1 MIASKEN
8 IDVET
13 SAMEETEETRSL
25 AYTSI
30 AIQTDLSMQDIEELE
45 NLKQSQEAGNSV
57 LSKSWFEADEERVKF
72 YTGLTAMSVMMAVF
86 DLISPAL
93 PERKS
98 ISKFQQLLITFMRL
112 RLNLSVQDL
121 AYRFGVHAS
130 TVSRVFQTCVHVMF
144 TSMAFLVK
152 WPEREELKLTLPA
165 CFREKFSSCAVI
177 IDCFEVFIDRPS
189 CLLARAQ
196 TWSSYKHHNTAKFLI
211 GITPQG
217 TVSFISKGWGGRASD
232 KFITEHCGLLKK
244 LIPGDPVLADR
255 GFDIEDSV
263 GLHAARLQIPSF
275 TKGKPQLSPLDIET
289 TRSLANVRIHVE
301 RVIGTVRQK
310 YTILG
315 HSVIPIHYLMSD
327 GTEHSLLDKI
337 AVVCCALTN
346 CCKSVVASD

>member
-1 MIASKEN
+1 
-8 IDVET
+8 
-13 SAMEETEETRSL
+13 
-25 AYTSI
+25 
-30 AIQTDLSMQDIEELE
+30 MQDIHVEELE

-57 LSKSWFEADEERVKF
+57 LSKSWFEADKERVKF
-72 YTGLTAMSVMMAVF
+72 YTGLTAMNVMMAVF

-121 AYRFGVHAS
+121 AYRFEVHAS

-152 WPEREELKLTLPA
+152 WREREELKLTLPA
-165 CFREKFSSCAVI
+165 CFGEKFSLCAVI

-189 CLLARAQ
+189 CLLAHAQ

-211 GITPQG
+211 RITPQG

-244 LIPGDPVLADR
+244 LLPAWGSCS
-255 GFDIEDSV
+255 G
-263 GLHAARLQIPSF
+263 
-275 TKGKPQLSPLDIET
+275 
-289 TRSLANVRIHVE
+289 
-301 RVIGTVRQK
+301 RQRF
-310 YTILG
+310 
-315 HSVIPIHYLMSD
+315 
-327 GTEHSLLDKI
+327 
-337 AVVCCALTN
+337 
-346 CCKSVVASD
+346 